1 MRLVFSFKYLD
12 KSFAQTI
19 VTGVMSQQN
28 QRTEGT
34 EDELQHGA
42 WDFAEELSGNS
53 IDPLGSGYLQLM
65 LELSGGDNSSAL
77 SSEDMFAGGF

>member
-1 MRLVFSFKYLD
+1 
-12 KSFAQTI
+12 
-19 VTGVMSQQN
+19 
-28 QRTEGT
+28 
-34 EDELQHGA
+34 LQHGA

-65 LELSGGDNSSAL
+65 LELSGGDNTSAL